1 MRWKLLR
8 RRLSVASPRVIIR
21 SHVPW
26 PLRWA
31 MLAIALGFGAALA
44 LWAFEFGKEIAG
56 LDRGAKAELAQL
68 RAEVERLRADS
79 AQARQIANTAQ
90 SLLRTGHATQDKLA
104 QQLRQLEAERAGLQ
118 ADLGFFERLLPVQ
131 GSGLQLRGLQASAA
145 APGQL
150 RLQMLVMQSAS
161 VGGRDAPDFDG
172 RWEVTLAGQ
181 LDGKPWTWRLPDG
194 SRPLKVKMYARVDS
208 TLEHPPGAVV
218 KSVQAR
224 VLDAQGVTRATQT
237 LRL

>member
-104 QQLRQLEAERAGLQ
+104 QQL
-118 ADLGFFERLLPVQ
+118 
-131 GSGLQLRGLQASAA
+131 
-145 APGQL
+145 
-150 RLQMLVMQSAS
+150 
-161 VGGRDAPDFDG
+161 
-172 RWEVTLAGQ
+172 
-181 LDGKPWTWRLPDG
+181 
-194 SRPLKVKMYARVDS
+194 
-208 TLEHPPGAVV
+208 
-218 KSVQAR
+218 
-224 VLDAQGVTRATQT
+224 
-237 LRL
+237 